1 MLEQFF
7 IDVVRENNRLR
18 ESSLAGALDVSMVDN
33 IGDIVRHAQ
42 TSLAAVQAQSS
53 RLQLVD
59 GPGEQLKTSVVDAS
73 KALELL
79 KYKHRVD
86 ELELKVGQLTEE
98 FNQKLHVLK
107 SANKDLKRKLKK
119 GQTRAVAAT
128 CNFGTQTER
137 AEEEYILNSLEK
149 QSIKER
155 ESLRQQR
162 MTLAREQSELKKEKE
177 VMRSNMN
184 WLICTGLQNLKE
196 VLRIQNVMTQ
206 LDETRGSFS
215 PDDDRLNA

>member
-1 MLEQFF
+1 MLETFF
-7 IDVVRENNRLR
+7 IDVVRENNRLK

-86 ELELKVGQLTEE
+86 ELELKVDQLTEE

-107 SANKDLKRKLKK
+107 STNKDLKRRLKK
-119 GQTRAVAAT
+119 GHT
-128 CNFGTQTER
+128 
-137 AEEEYILNSLEK
+137 
-149 QSIKER
+149 
-155 ESLRQQR
+155 
-162 MTLAREQSELKKEKE
+162 
-177 VMRSNMN
+177 
-184 WLICTGLQNLKE
+184 
-196 VLRIQNVMTQ
+196 
-206 LDETRGSFS
+206 
-215 PDDDRLNA
+215 